1 MTIWTPDLTPFEG
14 PLYLKLVKAI
24 EQAIATGILSPETR
38 LPTHRAL
45 ADKLGVTVGTVTR
58 AYTEAERR
66 GLLAARVGHGTWVR
80 GAADPANE
88 WVIRNEDSQ
97 RIELWQ
103 NLPVQLDRGAII
115 RPLLTDLA

>member
-66 GLLAARVGHGTWVR
+66 ACWRPGSGTAPGSGSGGSR
-80 GAADPANE
+80 QRMGDP
-88 WVIRNEDSQ
+88 Q
-97 RIELWQ
+97 
-103 NLPVQLDRGAII
+103 
-115 RPLLTDLA
+115 